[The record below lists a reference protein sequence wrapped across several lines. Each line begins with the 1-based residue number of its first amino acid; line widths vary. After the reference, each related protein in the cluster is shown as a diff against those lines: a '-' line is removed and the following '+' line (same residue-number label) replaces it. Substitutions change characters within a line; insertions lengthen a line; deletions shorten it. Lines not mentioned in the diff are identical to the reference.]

1 MEVYRTN
8 FGAIIRTKAPGV
20 VVSEVDE
27 LIKRTDKLLFEVDK
41 SLIDYSDSTPEQKQ
55 LDHWL
60 LQEIDAVDTNHSLP
74 ESEMVRR
81 NLLTYREYFSKSR
94 ELGIMSEEE
103 YLEALQYLNDLEVDF
118 GFAIANNG
126 RSSNRLLTR
135 IYGFVKDTAASVPN
149 DTGRIGRIGKLSS
162 EFARR
167 VFDKG
172 FGYVSK
178 KLDDFGNF
186 IDRHKKAAACFGA
199 GVLLP
204 VGAIVA
210 DVVLSSGC
218 ISKPVEKPK
227 PPKPPV
233 AVMDGNFACKSG
245 ESIFFNASK
254 SYDPDGNITGYKW
267 IFGDGNETDWLNE
280 PTINHTYFYKGKFQ
294 AYGEL
299 IVKDNDNMTN
309 SKHFYVYIA
318 PVGDE
323 LFRYGGDAFWKSQ
336 YGDEFWKSRIYY
348 DGMCIVG
355 PESFQYNASLI
366 LAFMEKFVPQDYSF
380 VKQHTKYFRWDKRC
394 TRAFTAGVVTR
405 TTDVSSCADRLI
417 EDKHYILIPY
427 ARGFVHEAAHHNG
440 ANETLAY
447 EIDGKCW
454 DNITYALLKASG
466 KFSES
471 DIELYVNKSS
481 PMNEQRY
488 NQYYDLRMRM
498 DYTINNM
505 QGDFVKNFNFT
516 DVARRKITYPK
527 D

>member
-1 MEVYRTN
+1 MGGLYN
-8 FGAIIRTKAPGV
+8 C
-20 VVSEVDE
+20 
-27 LIKRTDKLLFEVDK
+27 
-41 SLIDYSDSTPEQKQ
+41 LIDLGNVKILDLGDGNFYLGEGRGERFLRPESLKYYA
-55 LDHWL
+55 WL
-60 LQEIDAVDTNHSLP
+60 LGLEKDSAFFRKTNGEIDYNGIGQLVYDNGRLSLVDASGRRFDDLKPRVDGLSLFYFFP
-74 ESEMVRR
+74 ELQDIAGGEM
-81 NLLTYREYFSKSR
+81 YKDKKEMSK
-94 ELGIMSEEE
+94 LWKIF
-103 YLEALQYLNDLEVDF
+103 A
-118 GFAIANNG
+118 AIAG
-126 RSSNRLLTR
+126 VAL
-135 IYGFVKDTAASVPN
+135 FAA
-149 DTGRIGRIGKLSS
+149 
-162 EFARR
+162 
-167 VFDKG
+167 
-172 FGYVSK
+172 
-178 KLDDFGNF
+178 
-186 IDRHKKAAACFGA
+186 
-199 GVLLP
+199 P
-204 VGAIVA
+204 VAI
-210 DVVLSSGC
+210 SGC

-280 PTINHTYFYKGKFQ
+280 PTINHTYFYKGKFK
-294 AYGEL
+294 AYGKL
-299 IVKDNDNMTN
+299 IVKDNDNMTDG
-309 SKHFYVYIA
+309 KYFYVSIE
-318 PVGDE
+318 PIGDE
-323 LFRYGGDAFWKSQ
+323 LLRYGGDAFWKSQ

-380 VKQHTKYFRWDKRC
+380 VKQHTKYFRWDKNC
-394 TRAFTAGVVTR
+394 TFAFASSAVIR
-405 TTDVSSCADRLI
+405 TTDVSSCADCLI
-417 EDKHYILIPY
+417 EDKNYVLRAY
-427 ARGFVHEAAHHNG
+427 AQGFAHEAAHHKYG

-447 EIDGKCW
+447 EIGGKCW

-488 NQYYDLRMRM
+488 NQYYDLRRRM